1 MQDLKK
7 NVKELEKKLDQ
18 NVELILN
25 NMNRLHEHEEL
36 INKNTSKIKQNSYAL
51 EILQDYK
58 EDKRRLYKLLTI
70 TTLVWLITLA
80 CLIFV
85 LMKG

>member
-7 NVKELEKKLDQ
+7 NVKDLEKKLDSS
-18 NVELILN
+18 VELILKT
-25 NMNRLHEHEEL
+25 MNRLHEHEEL

-51 EILQDYK
+51 EILKDYK
-58 EDKRRLYKLLTI
+58 DDKRRLYKLLTI

-85 LMKG
+85 LMK

>member
-7 NVKELEKKLDQ
+7 NVKDLEKKLDS
-18 NVELILN
+18 NVELILKT
-25 NMNRLHEHEEL
+25 MNRLHEHEEL

-58 EDKRRLYKLLTI
+58 DDKKRLYKLLTI
-70 TTLVWLITLA
+70 TILVWLITLA

-85 LMKG
+85 IMK

>member
-7 NVKELEKKLDQ
+7 NVRELEKKLDS
-18 NVELILN
+18 NVELILE
-25 NMNRLHEHEEL
+25 NMNRLHEHEAL

-58 EDKRRLYKLLTI
+58 EDKKRLYKLLTI

-85 LMKG
+85 LMK

>member
-7 NVKELEKKLDQ
+7 NVKELEKKLDS
-18 NVELILN
+18 NVELILK
-25 NMNRLHEHEEL
+25 NMKQLHEHEDL

-85 LMKG
+85 LMK

>member
-1 MQDLKK
+1 MEDLKK
-7 NVKELEKKLDQ
+7 NVKELEKKLDS
-18 NVELILN
+18 NVELILK

-36 INKNTSKIKQNSYAL
+36 INKHSSKIKQNSMAL
-51 EILQDYK
+51 EILKDYK
-58 EDKRRLYKLLTI
+58 NDKNRLYKLLTI

-85 LMKG
+85 LIK

>member
-1 MQDLKK
+1 MEDLKK
-7 NVKELEKKLDQ
+7 NVKELEKKLDS
-18 NVELILN
+18 NVELILK

-85 LMKG
+85 LMK